1 MKTIDNSFQFQR
13 ITLLSHNEKSG
24 RVIKLFPKTLI
35 DSEENT
41 KGKSTIINSL
51 FWGVGCDVNF
61 EETWCSDI
69 ATLVEFSS
77 RGIEYKIHR
86 TQDMI
91 SIYDTITNDW
101 TDYPS
106 VTSEFLSQLNKILN
120 FNILLQ
126 YPKALSLSKV
136 PPSYFFATTYV
147 EQMNGWT
154 NIWSCFKNLNAF
166 DKNKKL
172 ELLKYMCGILDQEF
186 YINKRE
192 HNEFTQKN
200 VVLKTLIERDTSTL
214 SYIDELKTVSISTKV
229 HETSRAINKVESQIN
244 EKRDLYLE
252 NSSNL
257 ASIENE
263 IELIQVAIGE
273 LDKDY
278 EYSICNIESTDISC
292 PTCGVIH
299 KNDLLNRFSIINDVN
314 SLIKQEKNLIKEKN
328 NIQEYLLELTSQ
340 IDSNYKEISQ
350 LLNKNEVQ
358 DNLNSYLMEKSL
370 APFIGDKVISYKN
383 EVDSNDKIKKNIVK
397 ANKIIENNNLKEK
410 EKDLVDF
417 FNNLCVKLETE
428 IIPKINFYGI
438 LNHVGGGANHIKV
451 MLAIRLTIL
460 KAIYSHAESA
470 IPPFVI
476 DSPRQQDIDDQ
487 NYQLLLEIIQDVPDD
502 VQLILAAVKNDL
514 VDNIKSKFEEILL
527 KGKILLP
534 EQYSTAKL
542 MMEK

>member
-1 MKTIDNSFQFQR
+1 M
-13 ITLLSHNEKSG
+13 
-24 RVIKLFPKTLI
+24 
-35 DSEENT
+35 
-41 KGKSTIINSL
+41 
-51 FWGVGCDVNF
+51 GCDVNF

-350 LLNKNEVQ
+350 LLNKNEV
-358 DNLNSYLMEKSL
+358 
-370 APFIGDKVISYKN
+370 
-383 EVDSNDKIKKNIVK
+383 DSNDKIKKNIVK
-397 ANKIIENNNLKEK
+397 ANKIIENKNLKEK